1 MKEELLKQYNR
12 YPYAVDACLYFYF
25 GLRCWDNIMTNAI
38 KGSYGKNSQIVDY
51 SYLSGFMMDYE
62 YCYLEHLDSI
72 NDTVKNLETFGGR
85 LSDFY

>member
-1 MKEELLKQYNR
+1 
-12 YPYAVDACLYFYF
+12 
-25 GLRCWDNIMTNAI
+25 MTNAI